1 MSVGG
6 NRKMT
11 MTATLRLKQDYLR
24 IRKEPVPYICAEPLP
39 SNILE
44 WHFVIRGPEK
54 TPYKGGYYHGKL
66 IFPQEFP
73 FKPPGIYMLTPNGRF
88 MCNRRL
94 CLSISDFHP
103 DTWNPAWSVST
114 ILTALLSFMVENIP
128 TLGSIETS
136 DFTKRQLSLQS
147 LAFNLKD
154 RVVCELFPE
163 VVEEIKVKQRTQKDF
178 GVPPHTGHVP
188 RRKPNLRGA
197 LANLCVIAGLVVCVY
212 TVKFVC
218 YIIQARTENRPES
231 SF

>member
-88 MCNRRL
+88 MCNTRL

-136 DFTKRQLSLQS
+136 DFT
-147 LAFNLKD
+147 
-154 RVVCELFPE
+154 
-163 VVEEIKVKQRTQKDF
+163 EIKVKQRTQKDF
-178 GVPPHTGHVP
+178 CVPPHTGHVA

>member
-1 MSVGG
+1 MFVDEIFP
-6 NRKMT
+6 R
-11 MTATLRLKQDYLR
+11 
-24 IRKEPVPYICAEPLP
+24 
-39 SNILE
+39 
-44 WHFVIRGPEK
+44 HFVIRGPEK

-114 ILTALLSFMVENIP
+114 ILTALLSFM
-128 TLGSIETS
+128 
-136 DFTKRQLSLQS
+136 KRQLSLQS